1 MRPPCPLRTGE
12 YVERRHEALRDAIRR
27 HGDAKGA
34 PLALALVENATR
46 APSDAAGEKLL
57 GNDRPWRPDAFHQVR
72 HIFFFL
78 QVIHV

>member
-1 MRPPCPLRTGE
+1 M
-12 YVERRHEALRDAIRR
+12 ERRHEALRAAIRR

-57 GNDRPWRPDAFHQVR
+57 GNDQPWRPDAFRQVGHR
-72 HIFFFL
+72 PPYVML
-78 QVIHV
+78 QVFGEICKT

>member
-1 MRPPCPLRTGE
+1 MCARRAPRADE

-27 HGDAKGA
+27 HGGAKGA

-57 GNDRPWRPDAFHQVR
+57 GNDRAWRPDAFRQVR
-72 HIFFFL
+72 R
-78 QVIHV
+78 